1 MPTVT
6 PIVTPLHIWNAIDT
20 IKRNPDKYMPQRP
33 LPTTPGRRKQ
43 AVLAA
48 GRVAVSSALFEQVPG
63 TTWGNLTKAI
73 RKGCDAGVVF
83 EAINLAGA
91 QALGLELPQ

>member
-1 MPTVT
+1 MNPTPTVT
-6 PIVTPLHIWNAIDT
+6 ASDIEKAIAK
-20 IKRNPDKYMPQRP
+20 IERNPGRYMPQCP

-48 GRVAVSSALFEQVPG
+48 GRGAVAAALFEQVPG
-63 TTWGNLTKAI
+63 TTWSNLTKAI
-73 RKGCDAGVVF
+73 RKGCSAGVVF

-91 QALGLELPQ
+91 AALGLELPQ

>member
-1 MPTVT
+1 MNPT
-6 PIVTPLHIWNAIDT
+6 PAVTPLHIWNAIDT
-20 IKRNPDKYMPQRP
+20 IKRNPCRYMPQRP

-48 GRVAVSSALFEQVPG
+48 GRNAVAAVLFEQVPG
-63 TTWGNLTKAI
+63 TSWSNLTKAI
-73 RKGCDAGVVF
+73 RKGCNAGVVF

>member
-1 MPTVT
+1 MSTPT
-6 PIVTPLHIWNAIDT
+6 VTPLHIWNAIDT
-20 IKRNPDKYMPQRP
+20 IKRNPGRYMPPRP

-48 GRVAVSSALFEQVPG
+48 GRNAVAAVLFEQVPG
-63 TTWGNLTKAI
+63 TSWSNLTKAI
-73 RKGCDAGVVF
+73 RKGCNAGVVF

>member
-1 MPTVT
+1 MSTPT
-6 PIVTPLHIWNAIDT
+6 VTPLHIWNAIET
-20 IKRNPDKYMPQRP
+20 IKRNPGRYMPQRP

-48 GRVAVSSALFEQVPG
+48 GRDAVAAVLFDQVPG
-63 TTWGNLTKAI
+63 TAWSNLTKAI
-73 RKGCDAGVVF
+73 RKGCNAGVVF

-91 QALGLELPQ
+91 QALALELPQ